1 MIKKK
6 TKCFFPYKTR
16 QERNDV
22 LHFDTVGDKKRDE
35 SKSEYDR
42 MLKSLT
48 AA

>member
-6 TKCFFPYKTR
+6 TKCFFPYKTG

-22 LHFDTVGDKKRDE
+22 LHFDTVGEKKHDE
-35 SKSEYDR
+35 SESEYDT